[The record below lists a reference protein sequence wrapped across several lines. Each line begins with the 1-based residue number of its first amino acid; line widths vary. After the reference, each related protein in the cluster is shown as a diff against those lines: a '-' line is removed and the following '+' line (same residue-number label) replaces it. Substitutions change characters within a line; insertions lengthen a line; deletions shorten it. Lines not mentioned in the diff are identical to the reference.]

1 MTNRHIRRA
10 LLEKLGVTRQALSLR
25 VKKLQHH
32 VPITTT
38 DATYVI
44 AHRNGIE
51 LDRFLAPEL
60 ANRVRALLP
69 TVPDI
74 PVKPRRGGPPPRIS
88 GARGK

>member
-10 LLEKLGVTRQALSLR
+10 LLDKLGITRQALSLR
-25 VKKLQHH
+25 VKKLQQY

-38 DATYVI
+38 DATYII
-44 AHRNGIE
+44 AHRNGMA

-60 ANRVRALLP
+60 VDHVMALLP

-74 PVKPRRGGPPPRIS
+74 PVRPRRGGPPPRKPV
-88 GARGK
+88 GKA